1 MPAERN
7 GKMRLRFIG
16 YFKYLPANSIPPYAD
31 FSGSE
36 TGGRSQ
42 RGKMDA
48 LFPEQGGPCD
58 GAGPFE

>member
-1 MPAERN
+1 
-7 GKMRLRFIG
+7 MRLRFIG